1 MHYFSLLLLLL
12 HLCALYRTKSTT
24 HNTTKCS
31 TILKTTEEKRR
42 TPRTR
47 NTRTS
52 TPPRTITCSEE
63 PKKTRHRSSEKESIV
78 FLVDCAKTNRLPISK
93 NYFYYGDDADDENT
107 RESEQTQKSSNYVQV
122 ALNAYRN
129 VLRDRVVCTPDDE
142 IGLVFYNTKNRSGEL
157 EFDNIFVFHEL
168 APITAE
174 RVGAIANFIDNG
186 EFGEMLFEDQI
197 GSSNYGE
204 EEDKE
209 KEEENAM
216 NHALWTASHMLSRN
230 AKTRRSAYVFTNDD
244 AVFRSK
250 KEAEGTSSMGTPK
263 KEKKKSKSNRKTAKE
278 ATIARC
284 EEMANAGVKLELFP
298 GPKIG
303 DDGKLVERDG
313 EKEYAFQ
320 NFDVSEGSFWREAL
334 RKFRYARKKR
344 EKKEMT
350 RRRKIVMQT
359 LKDAGDDEEVQ
370 RMLKEEE
377 EAWME
382 RRKIRNNGIELQQHK
397 TVVKDTLNNNN
408 EDERASDEDECLD
421 IVLSSKTRVENLEV
435 VSRRK
440 VTRRRPR
447 KTKVWFNDGTFA
459 LPFTVVHLVQKTTK
473 PAPKYVDAEDHQ
485 DLRTETVYLD
495 KESGEVVAPKKSY
508 LEIGPEKQKVIVK
521 NAEKQAT
528 YAASKNFHA
537 NACKLGMHCLG
548 FVDTSEV
555 TQRDRLLKGQG
566 KFVRA
571 DETVFG
577 GKEAFSALLTAC
589 AERHVSVLCA
599 DVYNAKS
606 QVKYVALIPQVE
618 NDAYLGVP
626 AGFHVVKVPFR
637 DDLRQPEKA
646 IGKSAP
652 QTSATEDQ
660 IQAAEALVESLE
672 LQEYHPTR
680 ISNPELQ
687 AHYKALEA
695 IALNKRKVEKISDD
709 TAPPIEQLWKEHGVI
724 AHIRNFSQ
732 TTYGIEQQD
741 RVGGNDEDAD
751 EDDDGNGIIGLKR
764 KARGGPSK
772 GGEKALKTVVQEIR
786 PGFETFVK
794 RAKKGSLSELTVDV
808 LKTYL
813 DAHNLPK
820 SGNKASIIS
829 RIEKHAKDLD
839 TAKTVSGFEE
849 DGAAKED
856 DDIFF

>member
-1 MHYFSLLLLLL
+1 MFDDFEDNGGEEEDSSDAEYADIDATADDNVFGG
-12 HLCALYRTKSTT
+12 TQKD
-24 HNTTKCS
+24 
-31 TILKTTEEKRR
+31 KT
-42 TPRTR
+42 
-47 NTRTS
+47 S
-52 TPPRTITCSEE
+52 V
-63 PKKTRHRSSEKESIV
+63 SEKESIV

-334 RKFRYARKKR
+334 RKFRSARKKR

-382 RRKIRNNGIELQQHK
+382 RRKIRNKGIELQQHK

>member
-1 MHYFSLLLLLL
+1 MFDDFEDNGGEEEDSSDAEYADIDATADDNVFGG
-12 HLCALYRTKSTT
+12 TQKD
-24 HNTTKCS
+24 
-31 TILKTTEEKRR
+31 KT
-42 TPRTR
+42 
-47 NTRTS
+47 S
-52 TPPRTITCSEE
+52 
-63 PKKTRHRSSEKESIV
+63 SSEKESIV

-107 RESEQTQKSSNYVQV
+107 KESEQTQKSSNYVQV

-250 KEAEGTSSMGTPK
+250 KEAEGTSSIGTPK

-397 TVVKDTLNNNN
+397 TVVEDTLNNNN

-421 IVLSSKTRVENLEV
+421 IVLSSKTRVDNLEV

-732 TTYGIEQQD
+732 TTYDIEQQD

-786 PGFETFVK
+786 PGFEAFVK

>member
-1 MHYFSLLLLLL
+1 MFDDFEDNGGEEEDSSDAEYADIDATADDNVFGG
-12 HLCALYRTKSTT
+12 TQKD
-24 HNTTKCS
+24 
-31 TILKTTEEKRR
+31 KT
-42 TPRTR
+42 
-47 NTRTS
+47 S
-52 TPPRTITCSEE
+52 V
-63 PKKTRHRSSEKESIV
+63 SEKESIV

-107 RESEQTQKSSNYVQV
+107 KESEQTQKSSNYVQV

-397 TVVKDTLNNNN
+397 TDVKDTLNNNN

>member
-1 MHYFSLLLLLL
+1 MFDDFEDNGGEEEDSSDAEYADIDATADDNVFGG
-12 HLCALYRTKSTT
+12 TQKD
-24 HNTTKCS
+24 
-31 TILKTTEEKRR
+31 KT
-42 TPRTR
+42 
-47 NTRTS
+47 S
-52 TPPRTITCSEE
+52 V
-63 PKKTRHRSSEKESIV
+63 SEKESIV

-107 RESEQTQKSSNYVQV
+107 KESEQTQKSSNYVQV

-447 KTKVWFNDGTFA
+447 KTKAWFNDGTFA

-732 TTYGIEQQD
+732 TTYDIEQQD

>member
-1 MHYFSLLLLLL
+1 MFDDFEDNGGEEEDSSDTEYADIDATADDNVFGG
-12 HLCALYRTKSTT
+12 TQKD
-24 HNTTKCS
+24 
-31 TILKTTEEKRR
+31 KT
-42 TPRTR
+42 
-47 NTRTS
+47 S
-52 TPPRTITCSEE
+52 V
-63 PKKTRHRSSEKESIV
+63 SEKESIV

-313 EKEYAFQ
+313 EKVYAFQ

-732 TTYGIEQQD
+732 TTYDIEQQD

>member
-1 MHYFSLLLLLL
+1 MFDDFEDNGGEEEDSSDAEYADIDATADDNVFGG
-12 HLCALYRTKSTT
+12 TQKD
-24 HNTTKCS
+24 
-31 TILKTTEEKRR
+31 KT
-42 TPRTR
+42 
-47 NTRTS
+47 S
-52 TPPRTITCSEE
+52 V
-63 PKKTRHRSSEKESIV
+63 SEKESIV

-107 RESEQTQKSSNYVQV
+107 KESEQTQKSSNYVQV

-382 RRKIRNNGIELQQHK
+382 RRKIRNKGIELQQHK

-589 AERHVSVLCA
+589 AERHVSMLCA

-794 RAKKGSLSELTVDV
+794 KAKKGSLSELTVDV

>member
-1 MHYFSLLLLLL
+1 MFDDFEDNGGEEEDSSDAEYADIDATADDNVFGG
-12 HLCALYRTKSTT
+12 TQKD
-24 HNTTKCS
+24 
-31 TILKTTEEKRR
+31 KT
-42 TPRTR
+42 
-47 NTRTS
+47 S
-52 TPPRTITCSEE
+52 V
-63 PKKTRHRSSEKESIV
+63 SEKESIV

-93 NYFYYGDDADDENT
+93 NYFYYGDDTDDENNN
-107 RESEQTQKSSNYVQV
+107 EGEQTQKSSNYVQV

-142 IGLVFYNTKNRSGEL
+142 IGLVFYNTKKRSGEL

-168 APITAE
+168 TPITAE

-250 KEAEGTSSMGTPK
+250 KEAEGKSSMGTPK

-334 RKFRYARKKR
+334 RKFRSARKKR

-382 RRKIRNNGIELQQHK
+382 RRKIRNNGNELQQHK
-397 TVVKDTLNNNN
+397 TVVKDALNNNN

-589 AERHVSVLCA
+589 AERHVSMLCA

-646 IGKSAP
+646 IGRTTA
-652 QTSATEDQ
+652 QTSATETQ

-764 KARGGPSK
+764 KALSRGGSSK

-794 RAKKGSLSELTVDV
+794 KAKKGSLSELTVDV

>member
-1 MHYFSLLLLLL
+1 MFDDFEDNGGEEEDSSDAEYADIDATADDNVFGG
-12 HLCALYRTKSTT
+12 TQKD
-24 HNTTKCS
+24 
-31 TILKTTEEKRR
+31 KT
-42 TPRTR
+42 
-47 NTRTS
+47 S
-52 TPPRTITCSEE
+52 V
-63 PKKTRHRSSEKESIV
+63 SEKESIV

-107 RESEQTQKSSNYVQV
+107 KESEQTQKSSNYVQV

-660 IQAAEALVESLE
+660 IQAAEALAESLE

>member
-1 MHYFSLLLLLL
+1 MFDDFEDNGGEEEDSSDAEYADIDATADDNVFGG
-12 HLCALYRTKSTT
+12 TQKD
-24 HNTTKCS
+24 
-31 TILKTTEEKRR
+31 KT
-42 TPRTR
+42 
-47 NTRTS
+47 S
-52 TPPRTITCSEE
+52 
-63 PKKTRHRSSEKESIV
+63 SSEKESIV

-107 RESEQTQKSSNYVQV
+107 KESEQTQKSSNYVQV

-250 KEAEGTSSMGTPK
+250 KEAERTSSMGTPK

>member
-1 MHYFSLLLLLL
+1 MFDDFEDNGGEEEDSSDTEYADIDATADDNVFGG
-12 HLCALYRTKSTT
+12 TQKD
-24 HNTTKCS
+24 
-31 TILKTTEEKRR
+31 KT
-42 TPRTR
+42 
-47 NTRTS
+47 S
-52 TPPRTITCSEE
+52 
-63 PKKTRHRSSEKESIV
+63 SSEKESIV

-107 RESEQTQKSSNYVQV
+107 KESEQTQKSSNYVQV

-250 KEAEGTSSMGTPK
+250 KEAERTSSMGTPK

-397 TVVKDTLNNNN
+397 TVVKDTLNNKN

>member
-1 MHYFSLLLLLL
+1 MFDDFEDNGGEEEDSSDAEYADIDATADDNVFGG
-12 HLCALYRTKSTT
+12 TQKD
-24 HNTTKCS
+24 
-31 TILKTTEEKRR
+31 KT
-42 TPRTR
+42 
-47 NTRTS
+47 S
-52 TPPRTITCSEE
+52 V
-63 PKKTRHRSSEKESIV
+63 SEKESIV

-313 EKEYAFQ
+313 EKVYAFQ

>member
-1 MHYFSLLLLLL
+1 MFDDFEDNGGEEEDSSDAEYADIDATADDNVFGG
-12 HLCALYRTKSTT
+12 TQKD
-24 HNTTKCS
+24 
-31 TILKTTEEKRR
+31 KT
-42 TPRTR
+42 
-47 NTRTS
+47 S
-52 TPPRTITCSEE
+52 V
-63 PKKTRHRSSEKESIV
+63 SEKESIV

-107 RESEQTQKSSNYVQV
+107 KESEQTQKSSNYVQV

-334 RKFRYARKKR
+334 RKFRSARKKR

-772 GGEKALKTVVQEIR
+772 GGEKALKAVVQEIR

>member
-1 MHYFSLLLLLL
+1 MFDDFEDNGGEEEDSSDAEYADIDATADDNVFGG
-12 HLCALYRTKSTT
+12 TQKD
-24 HNTTKCS
+24 
-31 TILKTTEEKRR
+31 KT
-42 TPRTR
+42 
-47 NTRTS
+47 S
-52 TPPRTITCSEE
+52 V
-63 PKKTRHRSSEKESIV
+63 SEKESIV

-244 AVFRSK
+244 AVFKSK

-397 TVVKDTLNNNN
+397 TDVKDTLNNNN

-732 TTYGIEQQD
+732 TTYDIEQQD

>member
-1 MHYFSLLLLLL
+1 MFDDFEDNGGEEEDSSDTEYADIDATADDNVFGG
-12 HLCALYRTKSTT
+12 TQKD
-24 HNTTKCS
+24 
-31 TILKTTEEKRR
+31 KT
-42 TPRTR
+42 
-47 NTRTS
+47 S
-52 TPPRTITCSEE
+52 V
-63 PKKTRHRSSEKESIV
+63 SEKESIV

-107 RESEQTQKSSNYVQV
+107 KESEQTQKSSNYVQV

-382 RRKIRNNGIELQQHK
+382 RRKIRNNGNELQQHK

>member
-1 MHYFSLLLLLL
+1 MFDDFEDNGGEEEDSSDAEYADIDATADDNVFGG
-12 HLCALYRTKSTT
+12 TQKD
-24 HNTTKCS
+24 
-31 TILKTTEEKRR
+31 KT
-42 TPRTR
+42 
-47 NTRTS
+47 S
-52 TPPRTITCSEE
+52 V
-63 PKKTRHRSSEKESIV
+63 SEKESIV

-107 RESEQTQKSSNYVQV
+107 KESEQTQKSSNYVQV

-250 KEAEGTSSMGTPK
+250 KEADGTSSMGTPK

-397 TVVKDTLNNNN
+397 TDVKDTLNNNN

>member
-1 MHYFSLLLLLL
+1 MFGG
-12 HLCALYRTKSTT
+12 TQKD
-24 HNTTKCS
+24 
-31 TILKTTEEKRR
+31 KT
-42 TPRTR
+42 
-47 NTRTS
+47 S
-52 TPPRTITCSEE
+52 V
-63 PKKTRHRSSEKESIV
+63 SEKESIV

-93 NYFYYGDDADDENT
+93 NYFYYGDDTDDENNK
-107 RESEQTQKSSNYVQV
+107 EDEQEQKSSNYVQV

-741 RVGGNDEDAD
+741 RVGNDVLDAD

-764 KARGGPSK
+764 KALSRGGSSK

>member
-1 MHYFSLLLLLL
+1 MFDDFEDNGGEEEDSSDAEYADIDATADDNVFGG
-12 HLCALYRTKSTT
+12 TQKD
-24 HNTTKCS
+24 
-31 TILKTTEEKRR
+31 KT
-42 TPRTR
+42 
-47 NTRTS
+47 S
-52 TPPRTITCSEE
+52 V
-63 PKKTRHRSSEKESIV
+63 SEKESIV

>member
-1 MHYFSLLLLLL
+1 MFDDFEDNGGEEEDSSDAEYADIDATADDNVFGG
-12 HLCALYRTKSTT
+12 TQKD
-24 HNTTKCS
+24 
-31 TILKTTEEKRR
+31 KT
-42 TPRTR
+42 
-47 NTRTS
+47 S
-52 TPPRTITCSEE
+52 V
-63 PKKTRHRSSEKESIV
+63 SEKESIV

-107 RESEQTQKSSNYVQV
+107 KESEQTQKSSNYVQV

-204 EEDKE
+204 EGDKE

-652 QTSATEDQ
+652 QTSATETQ

-764 KARGGPSK
+764 KARGGSSK

-794 RAKKGSLSELTVDV
+794 KAKKGSLSELTVDV

>member
-1 MHYFSLLLLLL
+1 MFDDFEDNGGEEEDSSDAEYADIDATADDNVFGG
-12 HLCALYRTKSTT
+12 TQKD
-24 HNTTKCS
+24 
-31 TILKTTEEKRR
+31 KT
-42 TPRTR
+42 
-47 NTRTS
+47 S
-52 TPPRTITCSEE
+52 V
-63 PKKTRHRSSEKESIV
+63 SEKESIV

-250 KEAEGTSSMGTPK
+250 KEAEGMSSMGTPK
-263 KEKKKSKSNRKTAKE
+263 KEKKKSKSSRKTAKE

-589 AERHVSVLCA
+589 AERHVSMLCA

>member
-1 MHYFSLLLLLL
+1 MFDDFEDNGGEEEDSSDAEYADIDATADDNVFGG
-12 HLCALYRTKSTT
+12 TQKD
-24 HNTTKCS
+24 
-31 TILKTTEEKRR
+31 KT
-42 TPRTR
+42 
-47 NTRTS
+47 S
-52 TPPRTITCSEE
+52 V
-63 PKKTRHRSSEKESIV
+63 SEKESIV

-397 TVVKDTLNNNN
+397 TDVKDTLNNNN

>member
-1 MHYFSLLLLLL
+1 MFDDFEDNGGEEEDSSDAEYADIDATADDNVFGG
-12 HLCALYRTKSTT
+12 TQKD
-24 HNTTKCS
+24 
-31 TILKTTEEKRR
+31 KT
-42 TPRTR
+42 
-47 NTRTS
+47 S
-52 TPPRTITCSEE
+52 V
-63 PKKTRHRSSEKESIV
+63 SEKESIV

-107 RESEQTQKSSNYVQV
+107 KESEQTQKSSNYVQV

-382 RRKIRNNGIELQQHK
+382 RRKIRNKGIELQQHK

>member
-1 MHYFSLLLLLL
+1 MFDDFEGNGGEEEDSSDTEYADIDATADDNVFGG
-12 HLCALYRTKSTT
+12 TQKD
-24 HNTTKCS
+24 
-31 TILKTTEEKRR
+31 KT
-42 TPRTR
+42 
-47 NTRTS
+47 S
-52 TPPRTITCSEE
+52 
-63 PKKTRHRSSEKESIV
+63 SSEKESIV

-107 RESEQTQKSSNYVQV
+107 KESEQTQKSSNYVQV

>member
-1 MHYFSLLLLLL
+1 MFDDFEDNGGEEEDSSDAEYADIDATADDNVFGG
-12 HLCALYRTKSTT
+12 TQKD
-24 HNTTKCS
+24 
-31 TILKTTEEKRR
+31 KT
-42 TPRTR
+42 
-47 NTRTS
+47 S
-52 TPPRTITCSEE
+52 
-63 PKKTRHRSSEKESIV
+63 SSEKESIV

-93 NYFYYGDDADDENT
+93 NYFYYGDDTDDENT
-107 RESEQTQKSSNYVQV
+107 KESEQTQKSSNYVQV

-142 IGLVFYNTKNRSGEL
+142 IGLVFYNTKKRSGEL

>member
-1 MHYFSLLLLLL
+1 MFDDFEDNGGEEEDSSDAEYADIDATADDNVFGG
-12 HLCALYRTKSTT
+12 TQKD
-24 HNTTKCS
+24 
-31 TILKTTEEKRR
+31 KT
-42 TPRTR
+42 
-47 NTRTS
+47 S
-52 TPPRTITCSEE
+52 V
-63 PKKTRHRSSEKESIV
+63 SEKESIV

-107 RESEQTQKSSNYVQV
+107 KESEQTQKSSNYVQV

-732 TTYGIEQQD
+732 TTYDIEQQD

>member
-1 MHYFSLLLLLL
+1 MFDDFEDNGGEEEDSSDAEYADIDATADDNVFGG
-12 HLCALYRTKSTT
+12 TQKD
-24 HNTTKCS
+24 
-31 TILKTTEEKRR
+31 KT
-42 TPRTR
+42 
-47 NTRTS
+47 S
-52 TPPRTITCSEE
+52 V
-63 PKKTRHRSSEKESIV
+63 SEKESIV
-78 FLVDCAKTNRLPISK
+78 FLVDCTKTNRLPISK

-107 RESEQTQKSSNYVQV
+107 KESEQTQKSSNYVQV

-204 EEDKE
+204 EGDKE
-209 KEEENAM
+209 KEEENVM

-772 GGEKALKTVVQEIR
+772 GGEKALKAVVQEIR

>member
-1 MHYFSLLLLLL
+1 MFDDFEDNGGEEEDSSDAEYADIDATADDNVFGG
-12 HLCALYRTKSTT
+12 TQKD
-24 HNTTKCS
+24 
-31 TILKTTEEKRR
+31 KT
-42 TPRTR
+42 
-47 NTRTS
+47 S
-52 TPPRTITCSEE
+52 V
-63 PKKTRHRSSEKESIV
+63 SEKESIV

-107 RESEQTQKSSNYVQV
+107 KESEQTQKSSNYVQV

-244 AVFRSK
+244 AVFKSK

-334 RKFRYARKKR
+334 RKFRSARKKR

-382 RRKIRNNGIELQQHK
+382 RRKIRNNGNELQQHK

-764 KARGGPSK
+764 KALSRGGSSK

-794 RAKKGSLSELTVDV
+794 KAKKGSLSELTVDV

>member
-1 MHYFSLLLLLL
+1 MFDDFEDNGGEEEDSSDTEYADIDATADDNVFGG
-12 HLCALYRTKSTT
+12 TQKD
-24 HNTTKCS
+24 
-31 TILKTTEEKRR
+31 KT
-42 TPRTR
+42 
-47 NTRTS
+47 S
-52 TPPRTITCSEE
+52 
-63 PKKTRHRSSEKESIV
+63 SSEKESIV

-107 RESEQTQKSSNYVQV
+107 KESEQTQKSSNYVQV

-244 AVFRSK
+244 AVFKSK

-724 AHIRNFSQ
+724 AHIRNISQ

>member
-1 MHYFSLLLLLL
+1 MFDDFEDNGGEEEDSSDTEYADIDATADDNVFGG
-12 HLCALYRTKSTT
+12 TQKD
-24 HNTTKCS
+24 
-31 TILKTTEEKRR
+31 KT
-42 TPRTR
+42 
-47 NTRTS
+47 S
-52 TPPRTITCSEE
+52 
-63 PKKTRHRSSEKESIV
+63 SSEKESIV

-93 NYFYYGDDADDENT
+93 NYFYYGDDTDDENT
-107 RESEQTQKSSNYVQV
+107 KESEQTQKSSNYVQV

-244 AVFRSK
+244 AVFKSK

-320 NFDVSEGSFWREAL
+320 NFDVSEESFWREAL
-334 RKFRYARKKR
+334 RKFRSARKKR

-382 RRKIRNNGIELQQHK
+382 RRKIRNNGNELQQHK

-589 AERHVSVLCA
+589 AERHVSMLCA

-646 IGKSAP
+646 IGRTTA
-652 QTSATEDQ
+652 QTSATETQ

-794 RAKKGSLSELTVDV
+794 KAKKGSLSELTVDV

>member
-1 MHYFSLLLLLL
+1 MFDDFEDNGGEEEDSSDAEYADIDATADDNVFGG
-12 HLCALYRTKSTT
+12 TQKD
-24 HNTTKCS
+24 
-31 TILKTTEEKRR
+31 KT
-42 TPRTR
+42 
-47 NTRTS
+47 S
-52 TPPRTITCSEE
+52 V
-63 PKKTRHRSSEKESIV
+63 SEKESIV

-142 IGLVFYNTKNRSGEL
+142 IGLVFYNTKKRSGEL

-382 RRKIRNNGIELQQHK
+382 RRKIRNKGIELQQHK

>member
-1 MHYFSLLLLLL
+1 MFDDFEDNGGEEEDSSDAEYADIDATADDNVFGG
-12 HLCALYRTKSTT
+12 TQKD
-24 HNTTKCS
+24 
-31 TILKTTEEKRR
+31 KT
-42 TPRTR
+42 
-47 NTRTS
+47 S
-52 TPPRTITCSEE
+52 V
-63 PKKTRHRSSEKESIV
+63 SEKESIV

-107 RESEQTQKSSNYVQV
+107 KESEQTQKSSNYVQV

-334 RKFRYARKKR
+334 RKFRSARKKR

-652 QTSATEDQ
+652 QTSATETQ

>member
-1 MHYFSLLLLLL
+1 
-12 HLCALYRTKSTT
+12 
-24 HNTTKCS
+24 
-31 TILKTTEEKRR
+31 
-42 TPRTR
+42 
-47 NTRTS
+47 
-52 TPPRTITCSEE
+52 
-63 PKKTRHRSSEKESIV
+63 
-78 FLVDCAKTNRLPISK
+78 
-93 NYFYYGDDADDENT
+93 
-107 RESEQTQKSSNYVQV
+107 
-122 ALNAYRN
+122 
-129 VLRDRVVCTPDDE
+129 
-142 IGLVFYNTKNRSGEL
+142 
-157 EFDNIFVFHEL
+157 
-168 APITAE
+168 
-174 RVGAIANFIDNG
+174 
-186 EFGEMLFEDQI
+186 
-197 GSSNYGE
+197 
-204 EEDKE
+204 
-209 KEEENAM
+209 
-216 NHALWTASHMLSRN
+216 
-230 AKTRRSAYVFTNDD
+230 
-244 AVFRSK
+244 
-250 KEAEGTSSMGTPK
+250 
-263 KEKKKSKSNRKTAKE
+263 
-278 ATIARC
+278 
-284 EEMANAGVKLELFP
+284 LFP

-528 YAASKNFHA
+528 YAASKNFHS

-577 GKEAFSALLTAC
+577 GNEAFSALLQAC
-589 AERHVSVLCA
+589 AERHVSMLCA

-646 IGKSAP
+646 IGRTTA
-652 QTSATEDQ
+652 QTSATETQ

-741 RVGGNDEDAD
+741 RVGNDVLDAD

-764 KARGGPSK
+764 KALSRGGSSK

-813 DAHNLPK
+813 DAHNLQK

-856 DDIFF
+856 DDIFSSF

>member
-1 MHYFSLLLLLL
+1 MFDDFEDNGGEEEDSSDAEYADIDATADDNVFGGG
-12 HLCALYRTKSTT
+12 TQKD
-24 HNTTKCS
+24 
-31 TILKTTEEKRR
+31 KT
-42 TPRTR
+42 
-47 NTRTS
+47 S
-52 TPPRTITCSEE
+52 V
-63 PKKTRHRSSEKESIV
+63 SEKESIV

-107 RESEQTQKSSNYVQV
+107 KESEQTQKSSNYVQV

>member
-1 MHYFSLLLLLL
+1 MFDDFEDNGGEEEDSSDAEYADIDATADDNVFGG
-12 HLCALYRTKSTT
+12 TQKD
-24 HNTTKCS
+24 
-31 TILKTTEEKRR
+31 KT
-42 TPRTR
+42 
-47 NTRTS
+47 S
-52 TPPRTITCSEE
+52 V
-63 PKKTRHRSSEKESIV
+63 SEKESIV

-250 KEAEGTSSMGTPK
+250 KEAEGMSSMGTPK
-263 KEKKKSKSNRKTAKE
+263 KEKKKSKSSRKTAKE

-589 AERHVSVLCA
+589 AERHVSMLCA

-794 RAKKGSLSELTVDV
+794 KAKKGSLSELTVDV

>member
-1 MHYFSLLLLLL
+1 MFDDFEDNGGEEEDSSDAEYADIDATADDNVFGG
-12 HLCALYRTKSTT
+12 TQKD
-24 HNTTKCS
+24 
-31 TILKTTEEKRR
+31 KT
-42 TPRTR
+42 
-47 NTRTS
+47 S
-52 TPPRTITCSEE
+52 
-63 PKKTRHRSSEKESIV
+63 SSEKESIV

-107 RESEQTQKSSNYVQV
+107 KESEQTQKSSNYVQV

-528 YAASKNFHA
+528 CAASKNFHA

-732 TTYGIEQQD
+732 TTYDIEQQD

>member
-1 MHYFSLLLLLL
+1 MVADFEDNGGEEEDSSDAEYADIDATADDNVFGG
-12 HLCALYRTKSTT
+12 TQKD
-24 HNTTKCS
+24 
-31 TILKTTEEKRR
+31 KT
-42 TPRTR
+42 
-47 NTRTS
+47 S
-52 TPPRTITCSEE
+52 V
-63 PKKTRHRSSEKESIV
+63 SEKESIV

-107 RESEQTQKSSNYVQV
+107 KESEQTQKSSNYVQV

-204 EEDKE
+204 EGDKE
-209 KEEENAM
+209 KEEENVM

-263 KEKKKSKSNRKTAKE
+263 KEKKKSKSSRKTAKE

-334 RKFRYARKKR
+334 RKFRSARKKR

-589 AERHVSVLCA
+589 AERHVSMMCA

-652 QTSATEDQ
+652 QTSATETQ

-764 KARGGPSK
+764 KARGGSSK

-794 RAKKGSLSELTVDV
+794 KAKKGSLSELTVDV

-856 DDIFF
+856 DDIFSSF

>member
-1 MHYFSLLLLLL
+1 MFDDFEDNGGEEEDSSDAEYADIDATADDNVFGG
-12 HLCALYRTKSTT
+12 TQKD
-24 HNTTKCS
+24 
-31 TILKTTEEKRR
+31 KT
-42 TPRTR
+42 
-47 NTRTS
+47 S
-52 TPPRTITCSEE
+52 V
-63 PKKTRHRSSEKESIV
+63 SEKESIV

-93 NYFYYGDDADDENT
+93 NYFYYGDDTDDENT
-107 RESEQTQKSSNYVQV
+107 KESEQTQKSSNYVQV

-382 RRKIRNNGIELQQHK
+382 RRKIRNNGNELQQHK

>member
-1 MHYFSLLLLLL
+1 MFDDFEDNGGEEEDSSDAEYADIDATADDNVFGG
-12 HLCALYRTKSTT
+12 TQKD
-24 HNTTKCS
+24 
-31 TILKTTEEKRR
+31 KT
-42 TPRTR
+42 
-47 NTRTS
+47 S
-52 TPPRTITCSEE
+52 V
-63 PKKTRHRSSEKESIV
+63 SEKESIV

-107 RESEQTQKSSNYVQV
+107 KESEQTQKSSNYVQV

-397 TVVKDTLNNNN
+397 TDVKDTLNNNN

-421 IVLSSKTRVENLEV
+421 IVLSSKTRVENVEV

>member
-1 MHYFSLLLLLL
+1 MFDDFEDNGGEEEDSSDTEYADIDATADDNVFGG
-12 HLCALYRTKSTT
+12 TQKD
-24 HNTTKCS
+24 
-31 TILKTTEEKRR
+31 KT
-42 TPRTR
+42 
-47 NTRTS
+47 S
-52 TPPRTITCSEE
+52 
-63 PKKTRHRSSEKESIV
+63 SSEKESIV

-93 NYFYYGDDADDENT
+93 NYFYYGDDTDDENT
-107 RESEQTQKSSNYVQV
+107 KESEQTQKSSNYVQV

-320 NFDVSEGSFWREAL
+320 NFDVSEESFWREAL
-334 RKFRYARKKR
+334 RKFRSARKKR

-382 RRKIRNNGIELQQHK
+382 RRKIRNNGNELQQHK

-589 AERHVSVLCA
+589 AERHVSMLCA

-646 IGKSAP
+646 IGRTTA
-652 QTSATEDQ
+652 QTSATETQ

-794 RAKKGSLSELTVDV
+794 KAKKGSLSELTVDV

>member
-1 MHYFSLLLLLL
+1 MFDDFEDNGGEEEDSSDTEYADIDATADDNVFGG
-12 HLCALYRTKSTT
+12 TQKD
-24 HNTTKCS
+24 
-31 TILKTTEEKRR
+31 KT
-42 TPRTR
+42 
-47 NTRTS
+47 S
-52 TPPRTITCSEE
+52 
-63 PKKTRHRSSEKESIV
+63 SSEKESIV

-107 RESEQTQKSSNYVQV
+107 KESEQTQKSSNYVQV

-244 AVFRSK
+244 AVFKSK

-313 EKEYAFQ
+313 EKVYAFQ

-732 TTYGIEQQD
+732 TTYDIEQQD

>member
-1 MHYFSLLLLLL
+1 MFDDFEDNGGEEEDSSDAEYADIDATADDNVFGG
-12 HLCALYRTKSTT
+12 TQKD
-24 HNTTKCS
+24 
-31 TILKTTEEKRR
+31 KT
-42 TPRTR
+42 
-47 NTRTS
+47 S
-52 TPPRTITCSEE
+52 V
-63 PKKTRHRSSEKESIV
+63 SEKESIV

-107 RESEQTQKSSNYVQV
+107 KESEQTQKSSNYVQV

-382 RRKIRNNGIELQQHK
+382 RRKIRNKGIELQQHK

-589 AERHVSVLCA
+589 AERHVSLLCA